1 MKTYSEEEVKELC
14 RKAYEFG
21 NDQCVLDLNMAS
33 FEKWWIGHNN
43 YTGGHQGRLNIYPPI
58 EDDGSHNRKMLDRE
72 IKDLS
77 KTFGDEDVDEGE
89 WKDEYWKDAQNN
101 NDEMGFEDGDILD
114 NPNVGPLSF

>member
-1 MKTYSEEEVKELC
+1 
-14 RKAYEFG
+14 
-21 NDQCVLDLNMAS
+21 
-33 FEKWWIGHNN
+33 
-43 YTGGHQGRLNIYPPI
+43 
-58 EDDGSHNRKMLDRE
+58 MLDQE
-72 IKDLS
+72 IKNLS

>member
-14 RKAYEFG
+14 KKAYEFG

-58 EDDGSHNRKMLDRE
+58 EK
-72 IKDLS
+72 KQ
-77 KTFGDEDVDEGE
+77 K
-89 WKDEYWKDAQNN
+89 NN
-101 NDEMGFEDGDILD
+101 NDEMGFEEGDILD